1 MNENRR
7 LKLTICMLT
16 AISCLPLGSCEKK
29 EEKSALNYEQIVS
42 SFRGSLDRG
51 DEKSYLACFL
61 PQEKA
66 RFTSSEDYSKGF
78 INDIFDEYD
87 VMSRLSV
94 RIKDNSE
101 LDSEELDSLE
111 KEARSLYGTRFDFTK
126 GQRLNIDVRV
136 KTKKSELCDSHEITV
151 VRYENVW
158 YIYGEV
164 LDSFEFKEIEK

>member
-1 MNENRR
+1 
-7 LKLTICMLT
+7 MLT

-66 RFTSSEDYSKGF
+66 RFTSSENYSQGF
-78 INDIFDEYD
+78 INDIFAEYD
-87 VMSRLSV
+87 IMSRLSV
-94 RIKDNSE
+94 RINDNSE
-101 LDSEELDSLE
+101 LDAQELDSLE
-111 KEARSLYGTRFDFTK
+111 NEAHSLYGTRFDFTK

-136 KTKKSELCDSHEITV
+136 KTKKSELCDSRKITV

-158 YIYGEV
+158 YIYGETI
-164 LDSFEFKEIEK
+164 DHFDFEENGK